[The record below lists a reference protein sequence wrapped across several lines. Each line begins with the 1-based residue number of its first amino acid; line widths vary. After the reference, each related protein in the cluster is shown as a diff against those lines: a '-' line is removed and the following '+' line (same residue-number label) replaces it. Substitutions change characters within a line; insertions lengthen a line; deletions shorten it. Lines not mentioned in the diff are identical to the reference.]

1 MLDNLWLDL
10 QLFGDGGDGG
20 SAGDGG
26 GEASGEASAD
36 ATAMDAEL
44 ARVPERARDA
54 YKKALEKNKKP
65 AAQKVQPTD
74 EPKQAEKPSHVAYAD
89 LIKSDEYKEEHK
101 AYMDKTIK
109 DRFKKY
115 EGMEASNAKMQDML
129 SKISLKYGLN
139 PDSESFMDDLSARI
153 DADDSFY
160 EDYAM
165 EHDIS
170 VDEARKNIELERKVR
185 NLEAMEEQRRHEIAQ
200 AEAIRL
206 LRENAER
213 TKAEFPE
220 FDLETEMQNEQF
232 RRQCAIT
239 NGDTTAAYVSLHY
252 KDIVT
257 QKVAQE
263 SQKAKQAIAQSIATN
278 GSRPLEGGLSNQP
291 AATIQPRPYNNMS
304 ARELKAYANQYLRK

>member
-20 SAGDGG
+20 SAGEGG
-26 GEASGEASAD
+26 GEASGEAPSG

-54 YKKALEKNKKP
+54 YKKALEKNRKP
-65 AAQKVQPTD
+65 AAQVQTTE
-74 EPKQAEKPSHVAYAD
+74 EPKGEEKPSHVAYAD

-185 NLEAMEEQRRHEIAQ
+185 NLEAMEEQRRQEMAQ
-200 AEAIRL
+200 AEAIRV

-213 TKAEFPE
+213 TKAEYPE

-232 RRQCAIT
+232 RRQCAVT

-252 KDIVT
+252 RDIIT

-278 GSRPLEGGLSNQP
+278 GSRPIESGMSNAP
-291 AATIQPRPYNNMS
+291 AAIIQPRPFNNMS
-304 ARELKAYANQYLRK
+304 AKELKDYANKFLRK